1 MPDYRVDIF
10 HGRVISAT
18 FHLSYETDQD
28 ALTHAAEMVS
38 AEHGVEVWCDERLVG
53 SFAPRKRRN

>member
-1 MPDYRVDIF
+1 VADRWQRLGELAVS
-10 HGRVISAT
+10 GANLQRGQV
-18 FHLSYETDQD
+18 L
-28 ALTHAAEMVS
+28 MVS